1 MRKYSNSD
9 TCLYFLRILAVSKK
23 FAGVEDMPPVLKFVM
38 ISGMKKKPAPCLTR
52 PHIRSK
58 SA

>member
-9 TCLYFLRILAVSKK
+9 R
-23 FAGVEDMPPVLKFVM
+23 VEDMPPVLKFVM